1 MKRLSFFRLCPLVSL
16 YATIAAIAALLLA
29 GCGGGAGGGTV
40 RVDGSS
46 TVFPITEA
54 VSEKFQEKNRRARVT
69 VGVSGTGGG
78 FSKFVRGE
86 TDVND
91 ASRPITAQEL
101 QKAKK
106 NNIRFIELPVAYDG
120 LAVVTNTKNDWLQ
133 CLKTEELRQIWKPG
147 SNVDTWSDVRDSFP
161 DRPVKL
167 YGSGTASGTYDY
179 FTEAVMGE
187 ADASRTDFT
196 ASEDDN
202 VLVQGIQGDPGA
214 LGFFGLSYYLNNQE
228 QLKLIEIDNGDGC
241 VKPSEKTVR
250 TGKYQPLSRPLFIYV
265 RRKSARDSVV
275 QAFTNFY
282 LENAGDL
289 AQQVGYVPLQQNEY
303 KLVKQRFENRTTGS
317 MFGGKGAKVG
327 VSLETL
333 LKGGSSASDST
344 AAAPADTASSS

>member
-16 YATIAAIAALLLA
+16 YATIAATAALLLA

-54 VSEKFQEKNRRARVT
+54 VSERFQEKNRRARVT

-147 SNVDTWSDVRDSFP
+147 SSVDTWSDVRDSFP

-241 VKPSEKTVR
+241 VKPNEKTVR

-303 KLVKQRFENRTTGS
+303 KLVQQRFENRTTGS